1 MIIVIVF
8 RLKTFSS
15 AGFNTNP
22 TLLQGEFIVW
32 TQTEL
37 NYSLISA
44 TIPCLRPFITNLAT
58 HYGGFGRSHH
68 TGGSYGTKYG
78 SHNASTNQS
87 FQMNILKSTDRHAIS
102 HDQTVVDTRHLV
114 GTSTDHRTKTNT
126 GHVGKKGIISKP
138 LDSHGGQEDSRRTSI
153 GSNDSQRM
161 IIRKDITWTVE

>member
-44 TIPCLRPFITNLAT
+44 T
-58 HYGGFGRSHH
+58 
-68 TGGSYGTKYG
+68 
-78 SHNASTNQS
+78 
-87 FQMNILKSTDRHAIS
+87 DRNAIS